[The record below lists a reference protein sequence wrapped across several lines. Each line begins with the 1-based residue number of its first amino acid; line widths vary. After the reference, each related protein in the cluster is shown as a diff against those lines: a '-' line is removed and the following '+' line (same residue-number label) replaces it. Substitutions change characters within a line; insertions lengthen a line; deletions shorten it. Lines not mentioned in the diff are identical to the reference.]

1 MLGKIGKTGR
11 INSIINFVVMAATL
25 ATGHFVLAQTPE
37 LDLAQKQIDAND
49 LAGATSTLDTYL
61 KEHPAN
67 AAAWVKRGNLAGLVH
82 DDHTALADYDLA
94 EKNGA
99 PPTLLTY
106 RRARSYMILQ
116 NTEAALAQLELAMTN
131 GVTLGPKLDDDVFD
145 PIRSTARFKSI
156 LAQNDL
162 ILHPCADAP
171 HHGFDFW
178 VGEWTVTTKNG
189 PKVGDSSIKR
199 ILNDCVILES
209 WTGAG
214 GGTGQSFNNYDA
226 RSKTWKQFWVDAS
239 GSRQEYDEGIYQDRA
254 LRFTGHNPGPKGEPI
269 QQRFTFF
276 NLDPNHVRQLQEQ
289 STDGGKTWTVVYDFY
304 YARKAA

>member
-1 MLGKIGKTGR
+1 MLGKIRTTGR
-11 INSIINFVVMAATL
+11 INLIINFVVMAATL

-49 LAGATSTLDTYL
+49 LATATSTLDTYL

-67 AAAWVKRGNLAGLVH
+67 AAAWVKRGNVAGLVH

-99 PPTLLTY
+99 PPALLTY

-131 GVTLGPKLDDDVFD
+131 GVSLGPKLDENVFD

-171 HHGFDFW
+171 HHAFDFW

-214 GGTGQSFNNYDA
+214 GGTGQSFNNYDG

-239 GSRQEYDEGIYQDRA
+239 GSRQEYDEGIYQDGA
-254 LRFTGHNPGPKGEPI
+254 LRFTGHNPGPKGEPV

-304 YARKAA
+304 YARKVA

>member
-1 MLGKIGKTGR
+1 MFGKRIGR
-11 INSIINFVVMAATL
+11 IELIINFAMIIAML
-25 ATGHFVLAQTPE
+25 ALGRSLPAQTPE

-49 LAGATSTLDTYL
+49 LTAATTTLDSYL
-61 KEHPAN
+61 KEHPAS
-67 AAAWVKRGNLAGLVH
+67 AAAWIKRGNVADLAH
-82 DDHTALADYDLA
+82 DDHAALADYDLA
-94 EKNGA
+94 EKNGVPA
-99 PPTLLTY
+99 ALLTY
-106 RRARSYMILQ
+106 RRARAYMVLQ
-116 NTEAALAQLELAMTN
+116 NDEAALTQLELAMTN
-131 GVTLGPKLDDDVFD
+131 GVSLGPKLDDKVFD
-145 PIRSTARFKSI
+145 PLRYTPRFKNI

-171 HHGFDFW
+171 HRAFDFW
-178 VGEWTVTTKNG
+178 IGDWTVTTKNG

-214 GGTGQSFNNYDA
+214 GSTGQSFNNYDA

-239 GSRQEYDEGIYQDRA
+239 GSRQEYDEGVYQDGA
-254 LRFTGHNPGPKGEPI
+254 LRFSGHNPGPKGEPA

-276 NLDPNHVRQLQEQ
+276 NVDPNHVRQLQEQ

-304 YARKAA
+304 YTRNAA

>member
-1 MLGKIGKTGR
+1 MFGKMTGR
-11 INSIINFVVMAATL
+11 INFAVVAVML
-25 ATGHFVLAQTPE
+25 ALTHVLSAQTPE

-49 LAGATSTLDTYL
+49 LAAATSTLDAYL
-61 KEHPAN
+61 KEHPAS
-67 AAAWVKRGNLAGLVH
+67 AAAWIKRGNLADLAH
-82 DDHTALADYDLA
+82 DDRTALADYDLA
-94 EKNGA
+94 EKNGV
-99 PPTLLTY
+99 PPALLTY
-106 RRARSYMILQ
+106 RRARSYMSLQ
-116 NTEAALAQLELAMTN
+116 DTEAALTQLELAMTN
-131 GVTLGPKLDDDVFD
+131 GVSLGPKLDDKVFD
-145 PIRSTARFKSI
+145 PIRSTPRFEAI
-156 LAQNDL
+156 LAQNEL

-171 HHGFDFW
+171 HRAFDFW
-178 VGEWTVTTKNG
+178 VGDWTVTTQNG

-214 GGTGQSFNNYDA
+214 GGTGQSFNNYDS

-239 GSRQEYDEGIYQDRA
+239 GSRQEYEEGVYRDGS
-254 LRFTGHNPGPKGEPI
+254 LRFTGHNPSPKGEPV

-304 YARKAA
+304 YARKTT